1 MADEYENL
9 LYGRRGESDDP
20 RQRRRLGLLGRLR
33 RRSPELRIEAY
44 HGYGTA
50 ERLFIKGRVLR
61 DPGPR
66 SVDANS
72 SALRNLDNMLRRA
85 LTDEVPHAPVRARF
99 GGAEAEAQADKEGY
113 FGIALPLLGGA
124 LAAGWHDVALEPL
137 DSDGRSAAAA
147 PTTARVLVPPADA
160 QFGVV
165 SDIDDTVVRTES
177 TSLLRMLRIVLLTN
191 AHSRIPFP
199 HVDSLYRALAAG
211 GDGRRQN
218 PIFYLSSSP
227 WNLYD
232 LLEEFMRVHDIPE
245 GPLFLRDWNMSP
257 RRLLGGHHDHKIVRL
272 RHLFRVYPELPWVLI
287 GDSGQEDPEIY
298 RDVAREHPG
307 RVRAIYIR
315 NVVSGKR
322 AAEVNRIRDDARSFG
337 VPLLLVEDKS
347 EVAVHAAGL
356 GLITSAALAR
366 IRAIDEDAE
375 PEPGVLEKIVN
386 PDAR

>member
-1 MADEYENL
+1 MADEYETL
-9 LYGRRGESDDP
+9 LYGRSDARDEP
-20 RQRRRLGLLGRLR
+20 RQRRRLGTLHRIR

-50 ERLFIKGRVLR
+50 EKLFIKGRVLR

-66 SVDANS
+66 SIDANS
-72 SALRNLDNMLRRA
+72 SALHNLANMVRRA
-85 LTDEVPHAPVRARF
+85 LTDEVPHARVRARYL
-99 GGAEAEAQADKEGY
+99 GGEAEAQADKEGY
-113 FGIALPLLGGA
+113 FGIALPLLDGA

-137 DSDGRSAAAA
+137 DSHGRSAATA
-147 PTTARVLVPPADA
+147 PATARVLVPPADA

-199 HVDSLYRALAAG
+199 HVDSVYRALAAG

-227 WNLYD
+227 WNLFD

-298 RDVAREHPG
+298 RDIAREHPG

-315 NVVSGKR
+315 SVVSGSR
-322 AAEVNRIRDDARSFG
+322 AEAVRKVREEARGLG
-337 VPLLLVEDKS
+337 VPLLLVDDKS
-347 EVAVHAAGL
+347 EVAEHAAGL
-356 GLITSAALAR
+356 GLITNEALAR
-366 IRAIDEDAE
+366 ILSIDEDAE
-375 PEPGVLEKIVN
+375 PEPGLLEKIVN